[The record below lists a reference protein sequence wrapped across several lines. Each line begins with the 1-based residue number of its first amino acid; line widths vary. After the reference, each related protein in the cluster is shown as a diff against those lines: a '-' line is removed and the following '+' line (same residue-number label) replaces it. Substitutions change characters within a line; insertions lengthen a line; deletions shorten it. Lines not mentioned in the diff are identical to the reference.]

1 MVNPAVAPGS
11 SDDLKEMPCHA
22 YSVLATRRRCCPTGW
37 LGDLRRYT
45 SAALFRCSIYLFKT
59 RV

>member
-1 MVNPAVAPGS
+1 MRIRCWQPAAAVA
-11 SDDLKEMPCHA
+11 
-22 YSVLATRRRCCPTGW
+22 PTGW

-45 SAALFRCSIYLFKT
+45 SAALLRCSIYLFKT